1 MLGADQDSTDNKIK
15 GEKDMGDFI
24 GTKALAEIWGCKP
37 SQIAQWCREG
47 EIPGAEQDRK
57 GSPWRIPVDALKP
70 EKKRGN

>member
-1 MLGADQDSTDNKIK
+1 MQPKTVPINNIK

>member
-1 MLGADQDSTDNKIK
+1 
-15 GEKDMGDFI
+15 MGDFI

-70 EKKRGN
+70 EKKREN

>member
-1 MLGADQDSTDNKIK
+1 MQTKTVPINKIK